1 MNTDLDRLLPQQ
13 APMRLIDAICDETE
27 EALTSHI
34 TIQKD
39 NLFYDATCDGLRAWV
54 GIEMMAQTVAAYA
67 ALDAGTGEPELG
79 LLLSVRNFRTD
90 VPVFK
95 TGECLTVLAKREYL
109 ADNIGVFQCT
119 ISINNTVVASGKL
132 NTILPPKDQLN
143 AILQGK
149 KS

>member
-1 MNTDLDRLLPQQ
+1 
-13 APMRLIDAICDETE
+13 
-27 EALTSHI
+27 
-34 TIQKD
+34 
-39 NLFYDATCDGLRAWV
+39 
-54 GIEMMAQTVAAYA
+54 
-67 ALDAGTGEPELG
+67 
-79 LLLSVRNFRTD
+79 
-90 VPVFK
+90 
-95 TGECLTVLAKREYL
+95 LTVLAKREYL